1 MRLLIGAVGGTRIC
15 SDQGADV
22 IFRMALDA
30 VIAIAV
36 WFVAVCDYLA
46 GSGGVF

>member
-1 MRLLIGAVGGTRIC
+1 
-15 SDQGADV
+15 
-22 IFRMALDA
+22 MALDA